1 MTQQYRFALNGAGF
15 LVDVQRLTEANR
27 AEYKCADCGGP
38 MVLVL
43 PKLDIVKHFRH
54 KSGSTCTGESYLHK
68 VAKQAFK
75 QSFNY
80 YAKRSGFFVEL
91 AGERYKISDAYT
103 DIVLEKRQGDGIPD
117 ITILSTDN
125 RKILVE
131 MAVTHFVKPFTATM
145 RMYPTIE
152 IRIEE
157 EADIELLREPYI
169 DLDSDRV
176 NYYHNGIDTGA
187 YLTGRYY
194 LTERQWRYVDREGV
208 DRLRTVEEST
218 PSIMCAILETGM
230 LKDGRINMDKLA
242 WLERESQARS
252 ARAQEIEDITSRLMS
267 HEKKAVID
275 KETAM
280 NNLAELK
287 KLRRVAKERGIIS

>member
-15 LVDVQRLTEANR
+15 LVDVTRLTEANR

-54 KSGSTCTGESYLHK
+54 KTACACTGESYLHK

-103 DIVLEKRQGDGIPD
+103 DIVLETREGDSIPD
-117 ITILSTDN
+117 VTILSTDN
-125 RKILVE
+125 RKILIE

-242 WLERESQARS
+242 WVEREAQAR
-252 ARAQEIEDITSRLMS
+252 RA
-267 HEKKAVID
+267 K
-275 KETAM
+275 
-280 NNLAELK
+280 
-287 KLRRVAKERGIIS
+287 GIAS